1 MKQLKSDFAS
11 SFKSCDM
18 VILCPV
24 YSAGEKKKY
33 NFNQNSF
40 SKLITKKSKTQ
51 VVNINDQLELKNF
64 FKRNLFKDEVIICM
78 GAGSISS
85 WIREISKELK

>member
-1 MKQLKSDFAS
+1 
-11 SFKSCDM
+11 M